1 MQKCRICKTEKP
13 PGVYRP
19 GRRAC
24 RECEAIQ
31 KAASRATP
39 TGRASRMLEFARRR
53 AKKRDMP
60 IDLDKDWICAKLE
73 TGACELSGI
82 AFSWSGAFVPS
93 IDRVD
98 SSKGYL
104 RSNCRVVASY
114 VNKAI
119 NSMGSATFEQVA
131 IKYLQAKRPELFVQT
146 RKTRL
151 DLPSTSQYD
160 MFVRSGV
167 MEAIETIADAGSQ
180 SPARVSKTQKRQR
193 ARNQRRS
200 PRRTS
205 RRDQR
210 QLSA

>member
-167 MEAIETIADAGSQ
+167 MEAIETIAGAGSR
-180 SPARVSKTQKRQR
+180 SRPR
-193 ARNQRRS
+193 APQTREQVAGRS
-200 PRRTS
+200 QCRLLPRTS
-205 RRDQR
+205 RPSRRR
-210 QLSA
+210 QCA